1 MATTVRSP
9 SRNAVTVRTRLRERR
24 TSTSGSR
31 AGSRDGCTRRTLAG
45 RAPRDTEGPRDAPC
59 GGRGRA
65 TRAACQSSRRRRP
78 PRRRVAMRLRPA
90 LRVLRRTGSEV
101 QIGTDARWAVRVTGL
116 GPGEADLLRLLDDDP
131 ELDSL
136 VDRARAFG
144 VPALR
149 ATELLDALQAAH
161 LTCRTPRSTRPAVRT
176 TAGADAAVW
185 SLLSDDGDGAAVV
198 RARADRMV
206 GVVGLGQL
214 GLTIAVTLAAAGV
227 GTVLLDDDG
236 RVTSVDVG
244 TAGYRLGDVGSR
256 RVLVAALVQRDVA
269 NPATGLALVTA
280 GLTHLSVV
288 VREADALVGPLVVP
302 GAGPCLRCVDLH
314 RGDVDDCWPTIVA
327 QLAGRATGVGILRG
341 EVGVLAGVCGALAAA
356 EVLAHLDGGSPATR
370 GASYEVTLPDVA
382 PRRRPWA
389 VHPSCGCT
397 SLTSHPPT

>member
-1 MATTVRSP
+1 
-9 SRNAVTVRTRLRERR
+9 
-24 TSTSGSR
+24 
-31 AGSRDGCTRRTLAG
+31 
-45 RAPRDTEGPRDAPC
+45 
-59 GGRGRA
+59 
-65 TRAACQSSRRRRP
+65 
-78 PRRRVAMRLRPA
+78 MRLRPA

-144 VPALR
+144 VPAVR

-198 RARADRMV
+198 RARADRTV

-256 RVLVAALVQRDVA
+256 RVLVAARVLRDVAPDVRTESATGTVPDVVVLVERDVA